1 MSTTKKG
8 RPPIRWWVLLHLKSF
23 VWRKFVHL
31 KSLFSIH
38 YTQSVRYRYVHNQI
52 IIIHIIGGVRASA
65 SAPKISQN
73 NTLID
78 PLGLIQICHSR
89 AAAITIIN
97 IIVVIEKD
105 SRESTPMT
113 TVKRIL
119 IKARVYPRPQF
130 ILSFLPSLVPQNVL
144 CILILK
150 YGAAMTQ
157 STEFIFRTFFIAD
170 ASRLSRLSH
179 SLTDKNLG
187 IHCK

>member
-1 MSTTKKG
+1 
-8 RPPIRWWVLLHLKSF
+8 
-23 VWRKFVHL
+23 
-31 KSLFSIH
+31 
-38 YTQSVRYRYVHNQI
+38 
-52 IIIHIIGGVRASA
+52 
-65 SAPKISQN
+65 
-73 NTLID
+73 
-78 PLGLIQICHSR
+78 
-89 AAAITIIN
+89 
-97 IIVVIEKD
+97 
-105 SRESTPMT
+105 MT

-187 IHCK
+187 IHCKWEFTPPQVIQHPFKKSLKLMNE